1 MLKLRSRGHVTQL
14 IFFPT
19 LIRFLL
25 RKKTFFCY
33 ANKCVA
39 TQKTFFATFFFL
51 FQSLNVGL
59 QPNFLICNTF
69 FYFCLFVCL
78 FVFFLLKPFFF
89 HSFFLVFS
97 FHLIYLCYS
106 SFFVSNVV
114 FLFWFKA
121 LKVILLM
128 IFFYFLIL
136 LYIDFALFISVCI
149 SVFFAVYFFSV
160 SHFFF
165 VFLLLLNFSQHLLC
179 VFVTICFSQSV
190 LQATFFRPLVVM

>member
-1 MLKLRSRGHVTQL
+1 MLLNWF
-14 IFFPT
+14 FFPT
-19 LIRFLL
+19 LIKFLL

-149 SVFFAVYFFSV
+149 SVFFAVHFFSV
-160 SHFFF
+160 SHFFC
-165 VFLLLLNFSQHLLC
+165 VFFTATQLFPTSLMRFCYHLL
-179 VFVTICFSQSV
+179 FAIC
-190 LQATFFRPLVVM
+190 LLATFFRPLVVM

>member
-160 SHFFF
+160 SHFFLF
-165 VFLLLLNFSQHLLC
+165 FYCYSTFLNIFYAFLLPFAFRNL
-179 VFVTICFSQSV
+179 
-190 LQATFFRPLVVM
+190 FFRPRFFDL

>member
-19 LIRFLL
+19 LIKFLL

-33 ANKCVA
+33 FFFSVPISKCWFA
-39 TQKTFFATFFFL
+39 TQLSNLQHIFL
-51 FQSLNVGL
+51 F
-59 QPNFLICNTF
+59 
-69 FYFCLFVCL
+69 LFVCL
-78 FVFFLLKPFFF
+78 SVCFFSTQAIFLQFFL
-89 HSFFLVFS
+89 LVFS

-149 SVFFAVYFFSV
+149 SVFFAVHFFSV
-160 SHFFF
+160 SHFFC
-165 VFLLLLNFSQHLLC
+165 VFLLLLNFSQHHLC

-190 LQATFFRPLVVM
+190 LLATFFRLLVVM

>member
-14 IFFPT
+14 IFSPT

-160 SHFFF
+160 SHFFLF
-165 VFLLLLNFSQHLLC
+165 FYCYSTFLNIFYAFLLPFAFRNLFC
-179 VFVTICFSQSV
+179 RPR
-190 LQATFFRPLVVM
+190 FFDL

>member
-128 IFFYFLIL
+128 IFFLFSYSLIYWFCSFHFS
-136 LYIDFALFISVCI
+136 LYISFFCCLF
-149 SVFFAVYFFSV
+149 FFRFT
-160 SHFFF
+160 FFF

-190 LQATFFRPLVVM
+190 FQATFFRPLVVM